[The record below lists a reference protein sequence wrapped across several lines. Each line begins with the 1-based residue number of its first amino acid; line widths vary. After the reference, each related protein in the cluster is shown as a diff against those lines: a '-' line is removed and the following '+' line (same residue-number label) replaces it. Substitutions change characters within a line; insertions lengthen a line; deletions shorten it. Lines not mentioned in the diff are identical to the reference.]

1 MGKML
6 NNKNFYIF
14 KTTSS
19 FDSSEIISK
28 LEQYETTDEFFKFY
42 TNKDIKAI
50 FKLYEEIDSIY
61 SSLYR
66 KSMPTLETL
75 IPICNS
81 LDITLAKFFLIEDEI
96 TDELFCVV
104 NELSDST
111 RKLLLEVAKNMK
123 T

>member
-1 MGKML
+1 MKST
-6 NNKNFYIF
+6 KND
-14 KTTSS
+14 KWTS
-19 FDSSEIISK
+19 
-28 LEQYETTDEFFKFY
+28 
-42 TNKDIKAI
+42 KAI
-50 FKLYEEIDSIY
+50 YDRIMRLCEQSGWTMNRLADLSGITASTIY